1 MMTAGLALHTD
12 KYQINMMYAHWINGS
27 HQTKAVFEAYFRK
40 LPFGNGYAVF
50 AGLERIVNYIERLQF
65 TEDDINYLS
74 KQEENYDKAFLDELR
89 RFRFKG
95 SIYAM
100 QEGALVFPNEPLII
114 VEGTI
119 FETQLVE
126 TAILNFMNFQTL
138 IATKASRIRQV
149 AGEDILLEFGTRRAQ
164 EADAAVWGA
173 RAAYIA
179 GFHATSNML
188 AGERFGIPTK
198 GTHAHSWVQTFRSEQ
213 EAFDIF
219 AKVLPDQVTL
229 LVDTYDTLG
238 SGVPHAIETAKKL
251 EAQGKRM
258 NAIRLD
264 SGDLAYLSIKARK
277 MLDDAGLDYVQ
288 IVASNDLDESTIL
301 DLKAQGARIDTWGV
315 GTQLITAADQ
325 PALGGVYKLVEREVD
340 GVMVPTIKISGN
352 PEKVTTPGKKKV
364 YRIVSKG
371 SGKAIADYI
380 CFPEEK
386 MPPENGKLKL
396 FNPIHPYM
404 RKNVRN
410 FDAISMLAP
419 IYENGELVYQLPT
432 LEEIRTYHNSQL
444 LQFWP
449 EYLRKLNPE
458 IYRVNLSEALWD
470 MKQKLIAE
478 YMEEHQEENHDE

>member
-1 MMTAGLALHTD
+1 MLTAGLALHTD

-27 HQTKAVFEAYFRK
+27 YHTKAVFEAYFRK

-50 AGLERIVNYIERLQF
+50 AGLERIVNYIKGLHF
-65 TEDDINYLS
+65 TEENIEFLS

-89 RFRFKG
+89 RFRFEGNIHAMKEG
-95 SIYAM
+95 S
-100 QEGALVFPNEPLII
+100 LVFPNEPLIR

-149 AGEDILLEFGTRRAQ
+149 AGNDILLEFGTRRAQ

-173 RAAYIA
+173 RAAYLA

-188 AGERFGIPTK
+188 AGEMFGIPTK
-198 GTHAHSWVQTFRSEQ
+198 GTHAHSWVQTFRNEQ

-219 AKVLPDQVTL
+219 AKVMPDQVTL
-229 LVDTYDTLG
+229 LVDTYDTLE
-238 SGVPHAIETAKKL
+238 SGVPHAIQTAKKL

-264 SGDLAYLSIKARK
+264 SGDLAYLSIQARK
-277 MLDDAGLDYVQ
+277 MLDEAGLDYVK
-288 IVASNDLDESTIL
+288 IVASNDLDEGTIL

-352 PEKVTTPGKKKV
+352 PEKVSTPGKKNV

-380 CFPEEK
+380 SFPEEK

-396 FNPIHPYM
+396 FNPLHPYM
-404 RKNVRN
+404 RKNVRD
-410 FDAISMLAP
+410 FDAVSMLTP
-419 IYENGELVYQLPT
+419 IYENGELVYELPT
-432 LEEIRTYHNSQL
+432 LEEIREYHNSQL
-444 LQFWP
+444 KQFWP

-458 IYRVNLSEALWD
+458 IYRVNLSEKVWD

-478 YMEEHQEENHDE
+478 YMEEHHEENHED

>member
-27 HQTKAVFEAYFRK
+27 HNTKAVFEAYFRK

-50 AGLERIVNYIERLQF
+50 AGLERIVNYIQSLSF
-65 TEDDINYLS
+65 SDDDIAYLA
-74 KQEENYDKAFLDELR
+74 KQEEQYKPEFLEELR

-95 SIYAM
+95 SIHAM
-100 QEGALVFPNEPLII
+100 KEGALVFPNEPLIR

-149 AGEDILLEFGTRRAQ
+149 AGDDTLLEFGTRRAQ

-188 AGERFGIPTK
+188 AGEKFGIPTK

-219 AKVLPDQVTL
+219 AQVMPDQVTL
-229 LVDTYDTLG
+229 LVDTFDTLK
-238 SGVPHAIETAKKL
+238 SGIPNAINTAKKL

-264 SGDLAYLSIKARK
+264 SGDLAYLSIQARR
-277 MLDDAGLDYVQ
+277 MLDDAGLDYVR
-288 IVASNDLDESTIL
+288 IVASNDLDEGTIL
-301 DLKAQGARIDTWGV
+301 DLKAQGAKIDTWGV

-340 GVMVPTIKISGN
+340 GKMVPTIKISAN
-352 PEKVTTPGKKKV
+352 PEKVSTPGKK
-364 YRIVSKG
+364 RCIAS
-371 SGKAIADYI
+371 SPMAAGK
-380 CFPEEK
+380 PS
-386 MPPENGKLKL
+386 
-396 FNPIHPYM
+396 PI
-404 RKNVRN
+404 
-410 FDAISMLAP
+410 ISASRMKRCRR
-419 IYENGELVYQLPT
+419 
-432 LEEIRTYHNSQL
+432 RTASSSCLTRCIHTCA
-444 LQFWP
+444 
-449 EYLRKLNPE
+449 R
-458 IYRVNLSEALWD
+458 
-470 MKQKLIAE
+470 M
-478 YMEEHQEENHDE
+478 